1 MINTFGE
8 YLSNKRKQKE
18 MSLRML
24 AKELDISP
32 TYLSDVENNR
42 RNALSY
48 EKLQKIIEVLGL
60 EADEQKDLY
69 DLAGKSK
76 DTIPADVEEYIKENT
91 QVITLLRQIQQGKH
105 KNLLKEQKEDGEDK
119 KK

>member
-1 MINTFGE
+1 MNITFGE
-8 YLSNKRKQKE
+8 YLANKRKERE

-24 AKELDISP
+24 AKELDVSP
-32 TYLSDVENNR
+32 TYLSDVENDR

-48 EKLQKIIEVLGL
+48 EKLQKVIEILKL
-60 EADEQKDLY
+60 DEEEQRKLY

-76 DTIPADVEEYIKENT
+76 DTIPADVEEFVKENL
-91 QVITLLRQIQQGKH
+91 QVITLLRDMKR
-105 KNLLKEQKEDGEDK
+105 NNKEGDEDK